1 MAGKGNSET
10 GMNFLKGAAILTLA
24 GVGVKVLGGV
34 NRILL
39 SRLLGGEG
47 IGIYQMAYPVYLI
60 FMAAAGAGLPIAVSI
75 LVSGK
80 LAEGD
85 GAGVEKLWLRLAKIL
100 AVAGAGLAMLV
111 FAGARYFVNHGL
123 ISDSR
128 AYFGILALLPAI
140 FFSMILGGWRGY
152 FQGHQLMRPTALS
165 QVVEQFF
172 RVVTMLLL
180 AYVLLPY
187 GLEYAAAGAAGGASV
202 GALCG
207 IVSLY
212 FYRRREDFRKD
223 QMTKDQRPNE
233 ETGSCVPNL
242 KMGETLTC
250 LIKLVVPISLSNLT
264 IPLTAFLD
272 MFLVPQCLLQ
282 QGYSQV
288 ESTVN
293 FGYLAGMAQPLI
305 LLSIIPVTSL
315 VFSIIP
321 ALTDRPGERQVNI
334 NLALKMTL
342 LITVPAGLGMLALG
356 GPLAIMLY
364 GAPSAMDAMVHS
376 GPGIFLL
383 GLQIMT
389 MGILQG
395 LGRVNWPLINL
406 FLGVVAKIFYVTCY
420 ATNIVDCAWATNLN
434 YAVSGG
440 LNLICLLYL
449 GYGLEIFTWLK
460 IGLTAIFM
468 AVGVHYGQ
476 GYLEA
481 FAGVNLSTL
490 LAVLLGALM
499 YGIFILKLRIISFS
513 ELKMCGRRR

>member
-1 MAGKGNSET
+1 
-10 GMNFLKGAAILTLA
+10 MNFLRGAAILTLA

-47 IGIYQMAYPVYLI
+47 IGIYQMAYPVYLL

-75 LVSGK
+75 LVSEK

-85 GAGVEKLWLRLAKIL
+85 HVGVERLWGSLAKFL
-100 AVAGAGLAMLV
+100 AVAGALLAVAV
-111 FAGARYFVNHGL
+111 FVGAKYFISNGW

-128 AYFGILALLPAI
+128 AYTGILALLPAI

-152 FQGHQLMRPTALS
+152 FQGHQLMRPTAIS

-172 RVVTMLLL
+172 RVVTMLFL

-187 GLEYAAAGAAGGASV
+187 GLEYGAAGAAGGASV

-212 FYRRREDFRKD
+212 FCRRRANFRKD

-242 KMGETLTC
+242 KMGETLTR
-250 LIKLVVPISLSNLT
+250 LIKLVIPISLSNLT
-264 IPLTAFLD
+264 IPLTAVLD
-272 MFLVPQCLLQ
+272 MFLVPRCLLQ

-288 ESTVN
+288 EATIN

-305 LLSIIPVTSL
+305 LLSIIPVTAI
-315 VFSIIP
+315 VFSLIP
-321 ALTDRPGERQVNI
+321 TLTDKLAERQKNI
-334 NLALKMTL
+334 DLALKMTL
-342 LITVPAGLGMLALG
+342 LITLPAGLGMMALG
-356 GPLAIMLY
+356 GPLAELLY
-364 GAPSAMDAMVHS
+364 ATPLAGYAMIHS

-383 GLQIMT
+383 GLQIVT

-395 LGRVNWPLINL
+395 LGKVNWPLINL
-406 FLGVVAKIFYVTCY
+406 FIGVGVKVAYLCCM
-420 ATNIVDCAWATNLN
+420 ATDIIDCAWATNLN
-434 YAVSGG
+434 YGISGL
-440 LNLICLLYL
+440 LNLVGIVYC
-449 GYGLEIFTWLK
+449 GYRLQLFVWLK
-460 IGLTAIFM
+460 NLLAAGLMALVVYVGQTFLGLVINYHLATLVMVALGAIIYGVLVLGLRVISLKELRIGLRT
-468 AVGVHYGQ
+468 
-476 GYLEA
+476 
-481 FAGVNLSTL
+481 
-490 LAVLLGALM
+490 
-499 YGIFILKLRIISFS
+499 KD
-513 ELKMCGRRR
+513 

>member
-1 MAGKGNSET
+1 MAGEGNSET

-85 GAGVEKLWLRLAKIL
+85 GAGVAKLWLRLAKIL
-100 AVAGAGLAMLV
+100 AVAGAGLAMMV
-111 FAGARYFVNHGL
+111 FAGARYFVNQGL

-128 AYFGILALLPAI
+128 AYLGILALLPAI

-207 IVSLY
+207 IFSLY
-212 FYRRREDFRKD
+212 CYREKFKI
-223 QMTKDQRPNE
+223 KNE
-233 ETGSCVPNL
+233 KLKIKEISHYVPDLNM
-242 KMGETLTC
+242 KETLVR

-481 FAGVNLSTL
+481 FAGVNFSTL